1 MFFSPRS
8 EAYGEPFGRAG
19 AMWRGD
25 PPNGK
30 LKEVTASERRS
41 LHRGH
46 LDVVSFGPRAT
57 FPLEPGR
64 TKRKGRKKAPEAYHY
79 QMAALVDKKNFRGEA
94 RERRL
99 LMIAK

>member
-1 MFFSPRS
+1 
-8 EAYGEPFGRAG
+8 
-19 AMWRGD
+19 MWRGD

-46 LDVVSFGPRAT
+46 LDVVSLGPRAV
-57 FPLEPGR
+57 FALESYR
-64 TKRKGRKKAPEAYHY
+64 TKKKGRKAPEAYEY

-99 LMIAK
+99 LMTAK